1 MRERLYALTEMI
13 RDPKRQVWEAIE
25 LDRGGH
31 YYLYRYDALQDH
43 FSRAMVPSGAAEPHF
58 VVLSGADKVPVG
70 GWQVAESRKVQPG
83 CLRLVAG

>member
-25 LDRGGH
+25 LDREGH
-31 YYLYRYDALQDH
+31 YYLYRYDALQDR
-43 FSRAMVPSGAAEPHF
+43 FSRAMVPSGAAEPYF

-70 GWQVAESRKVQPG
+70 GWQVAEARKVQPG